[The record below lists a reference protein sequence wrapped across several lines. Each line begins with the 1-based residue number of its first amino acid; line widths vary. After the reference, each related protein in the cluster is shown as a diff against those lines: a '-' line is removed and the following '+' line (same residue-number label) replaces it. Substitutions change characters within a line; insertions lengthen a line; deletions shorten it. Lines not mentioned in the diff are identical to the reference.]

1 MTDVLTPD
9 AKPEPPRE
17 FPIEVK
23 VGKVRVT
30 VTLLIARDASVAV
43 KETKTEIEPP
53 A

>member
-1 MTDVLTPD
+1 MSTQ
-9 AKPEPPRE
+9 AAAPEPSTPRE
-17 FPIEVK
+17 FPVVVT